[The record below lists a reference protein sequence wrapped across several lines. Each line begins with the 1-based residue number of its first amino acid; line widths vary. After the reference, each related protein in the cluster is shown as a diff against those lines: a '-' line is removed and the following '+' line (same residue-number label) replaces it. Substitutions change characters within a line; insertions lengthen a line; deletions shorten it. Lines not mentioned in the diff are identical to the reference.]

1 MLRRLVRRRRRLLAA
16 SAAFLAVLFL
26 VPALRPAA
34 APLAPEPEPR
44 PPTGQVAIPVPVLDT
59 GGFVSVGDRI
69 DLLGVSTDGVLGPV
83 ARDATV
89 LATSVDAG
97 GLVLL
102 VGVAESEKLPVVRAM
117 TVDELVVVLH
127 PRALAG

>member
-16 SAAFLAVLFL
+16 SAAFLAVLLL

-34 APLAPEPEPR
+34 APVAQEADPR
-44 PPTGQVAIPVPVLDT
+44 PVTGQVAIPVPVVDT

-69 DLLGVSTDGVLGPV
+69 DLLGASTDGVLGPV

-89 LATSVDAG
+89 LAAGTGVGSSVI
-97 GLVLL
+97 L
-102 VGVAESEKLPVVRAM
+102 VGIQERETLPVARAM
-117 TVDELVVVLH
+117 SVAELVVVLRH
-127 PRALAG
+127 DRN